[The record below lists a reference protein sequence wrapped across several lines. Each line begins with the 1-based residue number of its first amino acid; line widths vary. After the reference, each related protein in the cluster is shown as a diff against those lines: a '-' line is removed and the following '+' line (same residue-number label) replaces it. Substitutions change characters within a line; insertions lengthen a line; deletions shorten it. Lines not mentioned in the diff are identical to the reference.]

1 MKAKCA
7 SLVAAMLLLGT
18 ANAGANNITYAVSLF
33 VSTGGLNGV
42 SVAGSI
48 TTDGTIGTLT
58 KADILDWDLI
68 GSALGSGNPG
78 VPNMVFEMTPSN
90 SFIEALGSDSFPQF
104 GSDTFQNIVAAPLTL
119 SLGGPPAILDFAEF
133 FNPGTGFLGS
143 REIAFFTDFIP
154 TAGFFNLWALCVD
167 HSCREAVLPSS
178 GVFADG
184 KQIAAVPGPIAGAGL
199 PGLIFAGGGFLGWW
213 RRRKKIA

>member
-58 KADILDWDLI
+58 RADILDWDLI

-90 SFIEALGSDSFPQF
+90 SFIPLASDSFPGF
-104 GSDTFQNIVAAPLTL
+104 SDTFQNIVAAPLTL
-119 SLGGPPAILDFAEF
+119 SLGGPPAILDFAQF
-133 FNPGTGFLGS
+133 FDPGTGFAGT
-143 REIAFFTDFIP
+143 REIAFFKDFIP
-154 TAGFFNLWALCVD
+154 TAGFFNVWALCVD
-167 HSCREAVLPSS
+167 QSCRSASLPSS

-184 KQIAAVPGPIAGAGL
+184 KEIAAVPGPIAGAGI
-199 PGLIFAGGGFLGWW
+199 PGLIAACGGLLAW
-213 RRRKKIA
+213 RRRRQKAA